1 MLKMPGF
8 FGRGVPI
15 LHSES
20 SSYRYPILW
29 RILDHAEAVAAV
41 WPRRWAPL
49 TGYLLLI
56 PALLLVFVLVL
67 GLAYIFEYSLHELD
81 IATYRLKDAY
91 SSINYLTT
99 FKSTTFKAVILRSLF
114 ASTIVT
120 VITTVLAF
128 PYAYLMVRAK
138 SASTRKF
145 LLISLFLPFF
155 IGQVVRAYGWLIIL
169 GKQGWL
175 NTLITSLGFP
185 PVDLIY
191 NFPAVLL
198 GLVQYMLPFAVLLL
212 APAITAIS
220 EEVELASESLGAN
233 WMQTFRHV
241 VIPMARPGL
250 IGSSVVVFTLTLTDF
265 AMPEILGG
273 GTTDFIANSI
283 YDCFFQISNPGLGAA
298 LSMVLVTLGS
308 AVVVVMFSLAGTGT
322 LGFTRRDQ

>member
-1 MLKMPGF
+1 LQSDK
-8 FGRGVPI
+8 R
-15 LHSES
+15 
-20 SSYRYPILW
+20 SYRYPLW
-29 RILDHAEAVAAV
+29 WSILDRAEAVAAL

-56 PALLLVFVLVL
+56 PALLLVFVLVI
-67 GLAYIFEYSLHELD
+67 GLAYIFGYSLHELD
-81 IATYRLKDAY
+81 VATYRLKDAY
-91 SSINYLTT
+91 NSINYLAAL
-99 FKSTTFKAVILRSLF
+99 KSTTFRLVIFRSLL
-114 ASTIVT
+114 ASVIVT
-120 VITTVLAF
+120 AVTTVLAF

-138 SASTRKF
+138 SAVTRKF

-175 NTLITSLGFP
+175 NTVITSLGLP
-185 PVDLIY
+185 PVNLIY

-198 GLVQYMLPFAVLLL
+198 GLIQYMVPFAVLLL

-241 VIPMARPGL
+241 VIPIARPGL

-283 YDCFFQISNPGLGAA
+283 YDCFFEISNPGLGAA
-298 LSMVLVTLGS
+298 LSMILVALGS
-308 AVVVVMFSLAGTGT
+308 VVVAVIFALAGTGT
-322 LGFTRRDQ
+322 LGFTRRGR

>member
-1 MLKMPGF
+1 MQSDK
-8 FGRGVPI
+8 R
-15 LHSES
+15 
-20 SSYRYPILW
+20 SYHYPIW
-29 RILDHAEAVAAV
+29 WHILDRAEAVAAL

-56 PALLLVFVLVL
+56 PALLLVFVLVI
-67 GLAYIFEYSLHELD
+67 GLAYIFGYSLHELD
-81 IATYRLKDAY
+81 VATYRLKDAY
-91 SSINYLTT
+91 SSINYLAAL
-99 FKSTTFKAVILRSLF
+99 KSTTFRLVIFRSLL
-114 ASTIVT
+114 ASAIVT
-120 VITTVLAF
+120 AVTTILAF

-175 NTLITSLGFP
+175 NTLITSLGLP
-185 PVDLIY
+185 PVNLIY

-198 GLVQYMLPFAVLLL
+198 GLIQYMLPFAVLLL

-298 LSMVLVTLGS
+298 LSMILVTLGS
-308 AVVVVMFSLAGTGT
+308 VVVAVIFALAGTGT
-322 LGFTRRDQ
+322 LGFTRRDR